1 MSVGNTASITAL
13 LALVEALEHLQ
24 TLRAERERAEQRNL
38 AAFGQQPEQP
48 ISIEFISDAV
58 SAAQE

>member
-1 MSVGNTASITAL
+1 MFSEDAVYVLAVGM
-13 LALVEALEHLQ
+13 LAYRHEL
-24 TLRAERERAEQRNL
+24 AERELAKQRNL

>member
-1 MSVGNTASITAL
+1 MGPQFSTAAL
-13 LALVEALEHLQ
+13 LALVDALQ
-24 TLRAERERAEQRNL
+24 RYQAACAERELAEQRNL